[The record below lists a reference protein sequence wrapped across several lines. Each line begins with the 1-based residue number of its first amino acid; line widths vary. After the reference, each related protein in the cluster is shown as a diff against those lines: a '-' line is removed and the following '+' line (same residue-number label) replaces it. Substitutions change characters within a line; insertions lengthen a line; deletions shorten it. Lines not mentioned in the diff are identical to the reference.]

1 MKDLNIMLAGFGGQ
15 GVLFAG
21 KLLAYAGMLD
31 GHEISW
37 LPSYGPEMR
46 GGTANCSVCIST
58 EPIGSPLVIT
68 PNALVAL
75 NLPSFDKF
83 IDSVEPGAVV
93 IVDKTMADVCPMRDD
108 ITFVNIPATQLAEDN
123 GLQGLANVICVGRL
137 LGATGFSSLE
147 TLDKA
152 IEKSVPA
159 SKPQMVDFNK
169 QALRIGYNWLD
180 SDDCR

>member
-46 GGTANCSVCIST
+46 GGTANCSVCISE
-58 EPIGSPLVIT
+58 EPIGSPLVTT
-68 PNALVAL
+68 PNVLVAL

-83 IDSVEPGAVV
+83 IDTVEPGSIV

-108 ITFVNIPATQLAEDN
+108 ITFFNIPATQLAEDN
-123 GLQGLANVICVGRL
+123 GIKGLANVICVGKL
-137 LGATGFSSLE
+137 IAATGFGSLE

-169 QALRIGYNWLD
+169 QALRIGYNWVD
-180 SDDCR
+180 QDDCR